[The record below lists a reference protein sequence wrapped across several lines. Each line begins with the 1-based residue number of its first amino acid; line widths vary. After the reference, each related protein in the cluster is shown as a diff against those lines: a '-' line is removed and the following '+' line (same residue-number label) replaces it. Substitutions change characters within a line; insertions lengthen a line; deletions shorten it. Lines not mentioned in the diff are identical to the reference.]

1 MPTATKTKPGTK
13 GAAAAPARPK
23 LLLLDGHSVAYRA
36 FFALPVENF
45 STATGQHTNGVFGFT
60 SMLINV
66 LRDEAPTH
74 VGVAFDVSRKTFRNE
89 IYSEYKATRSESPSE
104 FKGQV
109 DLVKEVLKAL
119 NIVYVE
125 APGFEADDVIG
136 TLTTQ
141 ARDAGWE
148 VLICTGDRDAFQLVS
163 DEVTVLYPR
172 KGVSDLARMTP
183 AAVEERYLMTPARYP
198 DLAALV
204 GETSDN
210 LPGVPGVGPKTA
222 AKWLEQ
228 YGDLETLVAH
238 AGELKGKA
246 ALAFQERTESVLR
259 NRQVNALVRDLDLPV
274 TIDALERQPWN
285 REATHQL
292 FDGLEFRVLRDRLL
306 EALPNSDEMVAEGG
320 FDMVGE
326 RLEGPQLAAWLA
338 EHTTTGR
345 TGLDVIGH
353 WASGT
358 GDVRAVSLAASDGAA
373 AYVDVTEL
381 LPADEQVLVDWLAD
395 PARPKAMHD
404 AKGPLLAL
412 WARGW
417 ELAGLTSDTQLAAY
431 LVRPDQ
437 RTFDLADLTVRYLKR
452 ELKVEGEE
460 EVTDSGQDALD
471 FGDDDSGAK
480 VATDSSMVRARA
492 VIDLAEALDAQ
503 IEERNG
509 TSLLNGVELPLLR
522 TLARMERI
530 GVAVDVDH
538 LQALGSEFDSTVST
552 AAAQAY
558 EVLGKQINLG
568 SPKQLQVVLFDE
580 LGMPKTR
587 RTKSGY
593 TTDAE
598 ALQALY
604 AKTEHPFLA
613 HLLVHRDAIR
623 LRQTVEGLLKSV
635 ADDGRIHTTYVQTIA
650 ATGRLSSTDPNL
662 QNIPIR
668 TEEGRRIRE
677 AFVVGPGY
685 ASLMS
690 ADYSQIEMR
699 IMAHASD
706 DQALIEAFKSGMDFH
721 TVTASRVFGVE
732 PDAVT
737 GAERARIK
745 AMNYGLAYGLS
756 AFGLSQQ
763 LHIETSEAKAL
774 MDEYFERF
782 GDVRT
787 YLHSLVADARRTEY
801 TETILGR
808 RRYLP
813 DLLSDNRQRRDM
825 AERMALNAPIQGSA
839 ADIIKVAM
847 LDVEQALD
855 AAGMQSRML
864 LQVHDELVFEV
875 GEGERE
881 ALEEVVRTRMGHA
894 VELSVPLDV
903 SVGVGR
909 SWHDAAH

>member
-1 MPTATKTKPGTK
+1 MPTKTKPGAK

-36 FFALPVENF
+36 FFALPVDNF
-45 STATGQHTNGVFGFT
+45 STVTGQHTNGVFGFT

-89 IYSEYKATRSESPSE
+89 MYSEYKATRSESPSE

-141 ARDAGWE
+141 ASDAGWD

-163 DEVTVLYPR
+163 EQVTVLYPR

-183 AAVEERYLMTPARYP
+183 EAVLERYLATPARYP

-222 AKWLEQ
+222 AKWLDQ
-228 YGDLETLVAH
+228 YGDLESLVAH

-246 ALAFQERTESVLR
+246 ALAFQERTASVLL
-259 NRQVNALVRDLDLPV
+259 NRQINALVRNLDLSV
-274 TIDALERQPWN
+274 TIDQLERQPWN
-285 REATHQL
+285 REATHTL

-320 FDMVGE
+320 FDLVGE
-326 RLEGPQLAAWLA
+326 QLGSAQLAGWLA
-338 EHTTTGR
+338 DHTGAGR
-345 TGLDVIGH
+345 TGADVIGH

-358 GDVRAVSLAASDGAA
+358 GDVRALSLAAGDGAA

-381 LPADEQVLVDWLAD
+381 LPDDEQVLARWLAD
-395 PARPKAMHD
+395 PERPKAMHD

-412 WARGW
+412 WSRGW

-460 EVTDSGQDALD
+460 EVTDAGQDALD
-471 FGDDDSGAK
+471 FGDDDSGAR

-492 VIDLAEALDAQ
+492 VIDLADALDVQ
-503 IEERNG
+503 IAERNG

-522 TLARMERI
+522 TLARMEKT
-530 GVAVDVDH
+530 GVAVDVAH
-538 LQALGSEFDSTVST
+538 LELLESEFDTTVSS
-552 AAAQAY
+552 AAASAY

-635 ADDGRIHTTYVQTIA
+635 ADDGRIHTTYVQT
-650 ATGRLSSTDPNL
+650 
-662 QNIPIR
+662 
-668 TEEGRRIRE
+668 
-677 AFVVGPGY
+677 
-685 ASLMS
+685 
-690 ADYSQIEMR
+690 
-699 IMAHASD
+699 
-706 DQALIEAFKSGMDFH
+706 
-721 TVTASRVFGVE
+721 
-732 PDAVT
+732 
-737 GAERARIK
+737 
-745 AMNYGLAYGLS
+745 
-756 AFGLSQQ
+756 
-763 LHIETSEAKAL
+763 
-774 MDEYFERF
+774 
-782 GDVRT
+782 
-787 YLHSLVADARRTEY
+787 
-801 TETILGR
+801 
-808 RRYLP
+808 
-813 DLLSDNRQRRDM
+813 
-825 AERMALNAPIQGSA
+825 
-839 ADIIKVAM
+839 
-847 LDVEQALD
+847 
-855 AAGMQSRML
+855 
-864 LQVHDELVFEV
+864 
-875 GEGERE
+875 
-881 ALEEVVRTRMGHA
+881 
-894 VELSVPLDV
+894 
-903 SVGVGR
+903 
-909 SWHDAAH
+909 